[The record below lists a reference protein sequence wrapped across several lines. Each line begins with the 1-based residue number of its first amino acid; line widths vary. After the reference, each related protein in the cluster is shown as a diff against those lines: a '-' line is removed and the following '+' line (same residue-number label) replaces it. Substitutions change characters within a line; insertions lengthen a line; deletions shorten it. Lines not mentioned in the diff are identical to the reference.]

1 MSGKT
6 ERVLARAGESVNRLI
21 GRVLQPPALMQADAL
36 AELRAIPDSVLK
48 VLTPEQRDARTIIL
62 NMADG
67 GVPLEYGIGEQVDR
81 LGYPPAVAAYAR
93 DCASVAT
100 TDVPGC
106 RSDIWAA
113 HRVLETDRLADHL
126 KDANGNP
133 AVVAEV
139 TAQLVAL
146 GEVSAAAE
154 PLLTAFEEDWFDT
167 PDVPCPCAL
176 SGAFPLNDTSILQG
190 KGGFGKSFLSL
201 QFLLS
206 VAIGRELVRGYVPE
220 HGPKPVAFVTLEDR
234 KQSVLERAKKIAR
247 AYSFTPEE
255 RRLVA
260 RNFTIKAQGPP
271 FVPVVRRPDDGTLR
285 AGPDLLRL
293 SGELKK
299 LRPAM
304 VVLDPIASLLG
315 PADEN
320 ANSDARA
327 VGAILTHAMPPDCA
341 LLLVAHVSKAQRQ
354 DGTAL
359 TPRGAQAWEDAAR
372 FTLGLRPP
380 TNGEKSNAGDNDI
393 VVLENEG
400 KHNHLPK
407 RPTQY
412 LVREP
417 FRAGVP
423 DKVGVLME
431 FNFTAA
437 QRKAEQEADA
447 RVEQAILEVV
457 ATFPDGVTKK
467 ELIGNAETVERK
479 NHGNEARLAIG
490 ELLGYGKPMPVARL
504 RELLDSMIGRGVLW
518 QTGDGRGGKGERRLL
533 RVKPVTDTGDNLD
546 SEPVTTGDKTSDN
559 TGYIPVTDG
568 PPLRGDIEAPPL
580 GVARPSS
587 VGELQEEELVED
599 FEAAPF

>member
-106 RSDIWAA
+106 RSDIWDA

-139 TAQLVAL
+139 TAKLVAL

-304 VVLDPIASLLG
+304 VVLDAFFLSHTYEPVDIPSPEAVDRFLPPYVPAFILDTAHPCALSPLVTPNAYLEMRYDIATAMEDALEAFVAVDG
-315 PADEN
+315 EFADIFGRRYGAVEEI
-320 ANSDARA
+320 AGSDADTIFVTSGTVTSTARMAVEELRA
-327 VGAILTHAMPPDCA
+327 
-341 LLLVAHVSKAQRQ
+341 
-354 DGTAL
+354 
-359 TPRGAQAWEDAAR
+359 
-372 FTLGLRPP
+372 
-380 TNGEKSNAGDNDI
+380 
-393 VVLENEG
+393 
-400 KHNHLPK
+400 
-407 RPTQY
+407 
-412 LVREP
+412 
-417 FRAGVP
+417 
-423 DKVGVLME
+423 
-431 FNFTAA
+431 
-437 QRKAEQEADA
+437 
-447 RVEQAILEVV
+447 
-457 ATFPDGVTKK
+457 
-467 ELIGNAETVERK
+467 
-479 NHGNEARLAIG
+479 
-490 ELLGYGKPMPVARL
+490 
-504 RELLDSMIGRGVLW
+504 
-518 QTGDGRGGKGERRLL
+518 RGG
-533 RVKPVTDTGDNLD
+533 
-546 SEPVTTGDKTSDN
+546 
-559 TGYIPVTDG
+559 
-568 PPLRGDIEAPPL
+568 
-580 GVARPSS
+580 
-587 VGELQEEELVED
+587 
-599 FEAAPF
+599 